1 MRQFVVASSIFPK
14 FVKLN
19 IQLAETSLV
28 HNFTDQLIKKLI
40 LTPYKTSHLTC
51 WAFPNNPAFISVT
64 QEDTGLKE
72 GRFSLARSSQR
83 TFPYD
88 QKRIRRSS
96 SLYTDSSENL
106 SRNSS
111 ISMSTLISSLSVD
124 LSRTELQRRSS
135 KVLEKCSLKSLLL
148 VRNLYYPSTHE
159 VIR

>member
-1 MRQFVVASSIFPK
+1 MKQFVVASSIFPK

-19 IQLAETSLV
+19 IWLAETSLV
-28 HNFTDQLIKKLI
+28 RNFKDQLIKNLI
-40 LTPYKTSHLTC
+40 LMPYKTSHSTC
-51 WAFPNNPAFISVT
+51 WAFPNNPVFISVT

-124 LSRTELQRRSS
+124 LSRTASS
-135 KVLEKCSLKSLLL
+135 VSTSTSIISDDNVPNYGACSNSK
-148 VRNLYYPSTHE
+148 RQGRYT
-159 VIR
+159 

>member
-1 MRQFVVASSIFPK
+1 MIK
-14 FVKLN
+14 FNPTTLN
-19 IQLAETSLV
+19 ETICS
-28 HNFTDQLIKKLI
+28 HFINFSKMWFLCPTR
-40 LTPYKTSHLTC
+40 HLTQP
-51 WAFPNNPAFISVT
+51 AFPNNPAFIIVT

-124 LSRTELQRRSS
+124 LSRTASS
-135 KVLEKCSLKSLLL
+135 VSTSASVISDDNVPNYGACSNSK
-148 VRNLYYPSTHE
+148 RQGRYT
-159 VIR
+159 

>member
-124 LSRTELQRRSS
+124 LSRTASS
-135 KVLEKCSLKSLLL
+135 VSTSASVISDDNVPNYGACSNSK
-148 VRNLYYPSTHE
+148 RQGRFT
-159 VIR
+159 